1 LTQPDDLIDALEPVV
16 QVFRE
21 LGIRHFIGG
30 SIASSF
36 HGATRSTMDVDVV
49 CDLTESQAVPFVSRF
64 NADFYVSQTAVENA
78 VRNKSCF
85 NLIHLPTAFK
95 VDVFVSRGRPFDK
108 DSMRRATQEK
118 IGTTRTLEV
127 PIATAEDSIVSKL
140 EWYRLTEETS
150 ERQWND
156 VTRLVR
162 LLGDHLDIT
171 YLRHAADTVGV
182 RDLLDRLLNQT

>member
-16 QVFRE
+16 RAFRE

-36 HGATRSTMDVDVV
+36 HGATRSTMDV
-49 CDLTESQAVPFVSRF
+49 
-64 NADFYVSQTAVENA
+64 
-78 VRNKSCF
+78 
-85 NLIHLPTAFK
+85 I
-95 VDVFVSRGRPFDK
+95 VSRGRPFDK
-108 DSMRRATQEK
+108 DSMRRATQER

-171 YLRHAADTVGV
+171 YLRHASDTVGV
-182 RDLLDRLLNQT
+182 RNLLDRLLSQT

>member
-1 LTQPDDLIDALEPVV
+1 MTQPDDLIDALEPVV
-16 QVFRE
+16 QVFRD

-49 CDLTESQAVPFVSRF
+49 CDLTESQVVRFVSRF
-64 NADFYVSQTAVENA
+64 NADFYISQTAVENA

-85 NLIHLPTAFK
+85 NWIHLPTAFK

-108 DSMRRATQEK
+108 DSMRRATQER

-140 EWYRLTEETS
+140 EWYRPTEETS

-171 YLRHAADTVGV
+171 YLRHASDAVGV
-182 RDLLDRLLNQT
+182 RNLLDRLLSQT

>member
-1 LTQPDDLIDALEPVV
+1 MTQPDDLIDALEPVV
-16 QVFRE
+16 QVFRD

-49 CDLTESQAVPFVSRF
+49 CDLTESQVVRFVSRF
-64 NADFYVSQTAVENA
+64 NADFYISQTAVENA

-85 NLIHLPTAFK
+85 NWIHLPTAFK

-118 IGTTRTLEV
+118 IGTKKTLEV
-127 PIATAEDSIVSKL
+127 PIATAEDSIVNTRCGGLKTSSKSTG
-140 EWYRLTEETS
+140 YYDFMGPS
-150 ERQWND
+150 
-156 VTRLVR
+156 
-162 LLGDHLDIT
+162 
-171 YLRHAADTVGV
+171 
-182 RDLLDRLLNQT
+182 

>member
-16 QVFRE
+16 QIFHD

-49 CDLTESQAVPFVSRF
+49 CDLTETQVALFVLRF
-64 NADFYVSQTAVENA
+64 SEDFYVSQTAVANA

-95 VDVFVSRGRPFDK
+95 VDVFISRGRAFDN
-108 DSMRRATQEK
+108 DSMRRATLEK
-118 IGTTRTLEV
+118 LGTTRTLEV

-140 EWYRLTEETS
+140 EWYRLTDETS

-162 LLGDHLDIT
+162 LLGDHLDII
-171 YLRHAADTVGV
+171 YLRQAADAIGV
-182 RDLLDRLLNQT
+182 RDLLDRLLNQG